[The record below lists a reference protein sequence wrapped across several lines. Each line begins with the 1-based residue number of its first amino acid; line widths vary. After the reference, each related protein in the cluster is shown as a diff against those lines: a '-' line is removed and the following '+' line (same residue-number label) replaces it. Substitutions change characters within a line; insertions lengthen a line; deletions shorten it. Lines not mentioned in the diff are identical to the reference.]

1 MLLWRACRGRSD
13 QLLRPHDEA
22 RHRHGGVGSERH
34 ERRIGAILE
43 QPAHQIGEQVAMPAD
58 RCINAAGELRSL
70 AEQCLVKLLAHA
82 VQALE
87 FEAGRAAGT
96 GEDRGDG
103 EGIVGGKLRKQART
117 RCEQFLR
124 AGHVIEIGHGFPREH
139 RIIGEAALL
148 RAFHFGVPIGAL
160 DEPHRETAIMVSGE
174 CEDVIDHGG
183 GAFLVG
189 LNGEA
194 ETMPAGE
201 RGRGGKRRE
210 NIEREFEPVGFLGI
224 DGEIQVVGACRG
236 GEFEAAGHELGEHAG
251 ARQRLVAWA
260 ERRKL
265 DRNPRPVRKGIG
277 ARRGADRRDGP
288 GIGGEIALRILGRA
302 RPFAEH
308 VEGIASERSR
318 ARAHALQG
326 FTDRLAEDEM
336 RAHEPHR
343 LADRRAQRRQAD
355 ASRKAG
361 QYALRRLARMEDPR
375 AQAERPARSR
385 DEQGIGFDCVMRPIG
400 MTELVFDQ
408 PIGGRRVRNPQQRLG
423 EHHQGK
429 ALFGGKRIFAQHI
442 FDAAE
447 AGAASGPRQSAASP
461 AHRSPPRAPARERR
475 ELKSSP
481 ARSSSGAAKGA
492 SNAGTSGPRSGSTA
506 AVTEPPG
513 LRLHAGYQDG
523 AVAPHRPRHAIAAAI
538 MNLLRSPARH
548 RRRSDGCAA
557 RCAFPPG
564 ADLFR

>member
-1 MLLWRACRGRSD
+1 ML
-13 QLLRPHDEA
+13 
-22 RHRHGGVGSERH
+22 
-34 ERRIGAILE
+34 
-43 QPAHQIGEQVAMPAD
+43 AD

-70 AEQCLVKLLAHA
+70 GEQCLIKLLAHA
-82 VQALE
+82 VQTLE
-87 FEAGRAAGT
+87 FETGRAAGA
-96 GEDRGDG
+96 GKDRGDG
-103 EGIVGGKLRKQART
+103 ERIVGGKLREQART
-117 RCEQFLR
+117 RRQQFLR

-174 CEDVIDHGG
+174 CEDVIDHVG

-201 RGRGGKRRE
+201 RGRGGKRGE

-224 DGEIQVVGACRG
+224 DGEIQVIGPCPG
-236 GEFEAAGHELGEHAG
+236 GEFEAQRDELGEHAG
-251 ARQRLVAWA
+251 ARQWLVAWA
-260 ERRKL
+260 QRRKL
-265 DRNPRPVRKGIG
+265 DRNPRPVRQGIG
-277 ARRGADRRDGP
+277 ARRGADCRDGP
-288 GIGGEIALRILGRA
+288 GIGCEIALRILGCA

-308 VEGIASERSR
+308 VEGIARERSR
-318 ARAHALQG
+318 ARPHALQG
-326 FTDRLAEDEM
+326 FADRLAEDEM

-355 ASRKAG
+355 ASGKAG
-361 QYALRRLARMEDPR
+361 QYALRRLARMDDPR

-385 DEQGIGFDCVMRPIG
+385 DEQGIGFDFVMRPIG

-423 EHHQGK
+423 EHHQGE
-429 ALFGGKRIFAQHI
+429 ALFGGKRIFVQHI

-447 AGAASGPRQSAASP
+447 AGAGPDRCNQPRRLRIDCRLERRRERGVNQEFAGEMLVGSGKRRLECRHLGASLRIDGGSHGTSRL
-461 AHRSPPRAPARERR
+461 APACGISGRR
-475 ELKSSP
+475 FCRASTGHRHSKSRGNHECS
-481 ARSSSGAAKGA
+481 
-492 SNAGTSGPRSGSTA
+492 
-506 AVTEPPG
+506 
-513 LRLHAGYQDG
+513 
-523 AVAPHRPRHAIAAAI
+523 
-538 MNLLRSPARH
+538 LRSPARH